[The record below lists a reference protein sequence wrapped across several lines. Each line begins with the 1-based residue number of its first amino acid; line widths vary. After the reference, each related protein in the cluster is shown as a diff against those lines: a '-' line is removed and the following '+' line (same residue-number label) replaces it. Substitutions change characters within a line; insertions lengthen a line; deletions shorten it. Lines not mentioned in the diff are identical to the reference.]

1 MTDSRYVVP
10 TGRGYLGT
18 HAVSTGRTVTLSTAV
33 LGDRDWTDR
42 ARVHAIAHADGVAL
56 VPAAESTEPIAAYV
70 LCTRH
75 DAARI
80 AVGSAAVAELG
91 LEPGDSV
98 RVYDLAVI
106 DDRPGLLLVD
116 AADDPCLEAD
126 GDAGVDDERDAEA
139 DGERDAEADGERDAG
154 AEP

>member
-1 MTDSRYVVP
+1 MTDYIVP

-18 HAVSTGRTVTLSTAV
+18 HAVSPGRTVTLSTGV

-42 ARVHAIAHADGVAL
+42 SRVHALTHDDGVAL
-56 VPAAESTEPIAAYV
+56 VPAAESTDPLAAYV
-70 LCTRH
+70 LCDRY
-75 DAARI
+75 DAARV
-80 AVGSAAVAELG
+80 AVGQVAVAELG
-91 LEPGDSV
+91 LEAGDSV

-116 AADDPCLEAD
+116 AADDPRLEAD
-126 GDAGVDDERDAEA
+126 RDAG
-139 DGERDAEADGERDAG
+139 ADGERDAG

>member
-18 HAVSTGRTVTLSTAV
+18 HAVSTDRTVTLSTAV

-42 ARVHAIAHADGVAL
+42 SRVHAVAHEDGVAL

-75 DAARI
+75 DAARV
-80 AVGSAAVAELG
+80 AVGSVVVAELG

-116 AADDPCLEAD
+116 AADDPCLEV
-126 GDAGVDDERDAEA
+126 DAG
-139 DGERDAEADGERDAG
+139 ADGERDAG

>member
-18 HAVSTGRTVTLSTAV
+18 HAVSTDWTVTLSTAV

-42 ARVHAIAHADGVAL
+42 ARVHAVVHADGVAL
-56 VPAAESTEPIAAYV
+56 VPAAESTDPIAAYV
-70 LCTRH
+70 LCTRY
-75 DAARI
+75 DAARV
-80 AVGSAAVAELG
+80 AVGSVAVAELG

-116 AADDPCLEAD
+116 AADDPRLEAD
-126 GDAGVDDERDAEA
+126 SDAGA
-139 DGERDAEADGERDAG
+139 DGERDAR

>member
-1 MTDSRYVVP
+1 MTDSPYVVP

-18 HAVSTGRTVTLSTAV
+18 HAVSTGRTVALSTAV
-33 LGDRDWTDR
+33 LGDRDWNDR
-42 ARVHAIAHADGVAL
+42 SRVHALTHDDGVAL
-56 VPAAESTEPIAAYV
+56 VPAAESTAPFAEYA
-70 LCTRH
+70 LCDRH
-75 DAARI
+75 DAARV
-80 AVGSAAVAELG
+80 AVGQVAVAELG

-116 AADDPCLEAD
+116 AADDPRLEAD
-126 GDAGVDDERDAEA
+126 
-139 DGERDAEADGERDAG
+139 RDAG